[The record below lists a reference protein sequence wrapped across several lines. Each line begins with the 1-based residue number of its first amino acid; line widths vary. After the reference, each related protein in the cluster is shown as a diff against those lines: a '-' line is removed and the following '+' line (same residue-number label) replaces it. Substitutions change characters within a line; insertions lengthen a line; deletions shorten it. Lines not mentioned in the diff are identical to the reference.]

1 MLINNYLLTEKV
13 FCLKNKISKEKLIYV
28 SLISLFCIVTVIL
41 AFRIHTKVEEISSAT
56 AVVIHDIT
64 TTAIADRG
72 KKTVFVTP
80 SGTKYHL
87 DGCTYLGEN
96 RFSVTKEEAIN
107 AGYES
112 CSKCQP

>member
-1 MLINNYLLTEKV
+1 MPNS
-13 FCLKNKISKEKLIYV
+13 KNKFSMEKIIYI
-28 SLISLFCIVTVIL
+28 SLISVFCVATLIL
-41 AFRIHTKVEEISSAT
+41 AIRIHSKVEEISSAT
-56 AVVIHDIT
+56 PVVIHDIT

-87 DGCTYLGEN
+87 DGCIYLGEN
-96 RFSVTKEEAIN
+96 KFSVTKEEAISS
-107 AGYES
+107 GYES